1 MTENGGQDKNQAWQY
16 ICMKGSQRPICR
28 QTNLVIGWFWNQP
41 SHQALL
47 ALSKDTPSSSSA
59 RHSLPAFLL
68 SALVW
73 FAPLYLHVFSPQ
85 SKSTP
90 PSYFPTLSPYSSY
103 LSTHSICSASR
114 TALTIHGAAG
124 LIPALRATKGSQEA
138 DMGIFD
144 PEVLIPKDERI
155 QISSPFTGI

>member
-1 MTENGGQDKNQAWQY
+1 
-16 ICMKGSQRPICR
+16 
-28 QTNLVIGWFWNQP
+28 
-41 SHQALL
+41 
-47 ALSKDTPSSSSA
+47 
-59 RHSLPAFLL
+59 
-68 SALVW
+68 
-73 FAPLYLHVFSPQ
+73 
-85 SKSTP
+85 
-90 PSYFPTLSPYSSY
+90 